1 MTDNTGKT
9 TESIGWILFIG
20 GLSVLTGYA
29 VYEFVMNTQPTFLKL
44 ATAAVAAGLVA
55 LFVAVLRQ
63 RLKASKTDKYKD
75 VEI

>member
-1 MTDNTGKT
+1 MTGNTGKT
-9 TESIGWILFIG
+9 TESIGCILFIG

-29 VYEFVMNTQPTFLKL
+29 VYEFVMNTQPTLLKF
-44 ATAAVAAGLVA
+44 AAAAVAAGLVA

-75 VEI
+75 VEN

>member
-1 MTDNTGKT
+1 MTGNTSKT
-9 TESIGWILFIG
+9 AESIGWILLIG

-29 VYEFVMNTQPTFLKL
+29 VYAFVMNTQPTFLKM

-75 VEI
+75 VEN